1 MTKKNNFYAF
11 LASVMLAATVGLM
24 TACTSNDDNPTPS
37 GPSEA
42 VVKEK
47 IVGKWKLS
55 EVNNRDQVTNGR
67 MVLTYNENA
76 TFAVSISYFNKET
89 NAYIWRNKQPGIY
102 SIDGNVIKNYLN
114 QSGLYDATLTT

>member
-1 MTKKNNFYAF
+1 MKKNNFYAL
-11 LASVMLAATVGLM
+11 LASVMLAAMAGLM

-37 GPSEA
+37 DPSES

-67 MVLTYNENA
+67 MILTYNENA
-76 TFAVSISYFNKET
+76 TLAVSISYFNKET
-89 NAYIWRNKQPGIY
+89 NSYIWRN
-102 SIDGNVIKNYLN
+102 
-114 QSGLYDATLTT
+114 